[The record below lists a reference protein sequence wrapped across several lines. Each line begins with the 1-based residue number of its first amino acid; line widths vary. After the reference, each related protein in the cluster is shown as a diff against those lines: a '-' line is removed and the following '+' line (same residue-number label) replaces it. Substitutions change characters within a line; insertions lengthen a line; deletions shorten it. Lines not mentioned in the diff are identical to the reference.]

1 MGLTPIPQNY
11 TRNVDWIIGAYLDA
25 GVSFPNGFQKDA
37 IQNAVGA
44 RKTNNWKNWKCD
56 ISYKENSNGK
66 FVIVSDSG
74 TVGLTGKNTTAK
86 EINAMMAREETLP
99 PEERLSRFTSMFNS
113 GGNTTGGGLYGAG
126 KSVYSV
132 ASEDYTYYFD
142 SLREDGIYVANVNKK
157 GQVESVAYEGNEAK
171 KFIFENTGLSEKT
184 TVGTRIIIVSP
195 KEELVNAIN
204 DGTIINDIQE
214 SWWIIINRL
223 KDDAAITVNGNR
235 VTVPTD
241 IKQSTRTYELQSPE
255 KYLLGYKVK
264 HFGLYV
270 FDEGNNRWQGISYYR
285 KGMKI
290 GEIDLKDIPKKVDG
304 KYWGYIEVDEQW
316 EEELSDIEDKVH
328 FGVSKGKK
336 GKLQY
341 QNLKNYTQNKV
352 TTCLTEWGYI
362 ENKESEDKKL
372 KDELNQIKEDIQDLF
387 KKLNFEDLGK
397 GPKRADFDVRWQNI
411 SYPEENSER
420 VTVGDTIKFS
430 VRMSSLYTVS
440 KRFEYNLSVVN
451 PQTGSV
457 VSVIKRDKISI
468 ESGGVEKIDF
478 EHQITKYNSVSFAE
492 NRILLYVKV
501 IGSRKEKRKE
511 LPYFLDIDRPTN
523 SREEVK
529 LALHECIFPTES
541 SRRVNFDEKLRNVTY
556 LIDNKRNEILN
567 YRLNISIHNAS
578 DITNPKITDVTQLTG
593 TLAPFEEIVTD
604 PVKEI
609 VFDEDTYSKYLTD
622 GVLELRARLIAN
634 EDDSQYE
641 KGDKITFYNYKIF
654 LNSDEKHG
662 SADSFDINLVKSP
675 EDYRRSWNTPG
686 TGRTITLNI
695 GHAAYTNLESYADI
709 QHDYLREQMLK
720 QFVLLYLSE
729 GRYDMFGD
737 VGKDFVELEPQ
748 EAAEQVL
755 QKIESVYYQSL
766 KS

>member
-11 TRNVDWIIGAYLDA
+11 KRNVDWIIGAYEDA
-25 GVSFPNGFQKDA
+25 GVSFSNGFQKDA

-44 RKTNNWKNWKCD
+44 RRTNNWKNWKCD
-56 ISYKENSNGK
+56 ISYIENNKGK
-66 FVIVSDSG
+66 FIVVSDSG
-74 TVGLTGKNTTAK
+74 TMGLTGKNTPSE
-86 EINAMMAREETLP
+86 EINEMMAREETLP
-99 PEERLSRFTSMFNS
+99 AEERLSRFTSMFNS

-132 ASEDYTYYFD
+132 ASEEYTYYFD
-142 SLREDGIYVANVNKK
+142 SLREDGIYVANINKK

-171 KFIFENTGLSEKT
+171 KFIFENTGLGEKT
-184 TVGTRIIIVSP
+184 TVGTRVIIVSP
-195 KEELVNAIN
+195 KKELVNAIN

-214 SWWIIINRL
+214 SWWIIIGRL

-235 VTVPTD
+235 VNVPND
-241 IKQSTRTYELQSPE
+241 IKQSTYTYEIHFPE
-255 KYLLGYKVK
+255 KYLPGYKVK

-270 FDEGNNRWQGISYYR
+270 FDEGGNRWQGISYYR

-304 KYWGYIEVDEQW
+304 KFWGYIEVDELW
-316 EEELSDIEDKVH
+316 EEELSAIEDKVH

-336 GKLQY
+336 RLLQY
-341 QNLKNYTQNKV
+341 QNLKNYTQSKV
-352 TTCLTEWGYI
+352 IACLTEWGYI
-362 ENKESEDKKL
+362 RDKESEDKKL

-387 KKLNFEDLGK
+387 RKLDFEDLGK

-411 SYPEENSER
+411 SYPEEKSER
-420 VTVGDTIKFS
+420 VTSGDIIKFS
-430 VRMSSLYTVS
+430 VRISSSYTVS

-457 VSVIKRDKISI
+457 VSVIKKDKTSI
-468 ESGGVEKIDF
+468 ESGEVKKLDF
-478 EHQITKYNSVSFAE
+478 EHQITKNNSIQFAE
-492 NRILLYVKV
+492 NRILLSVKV
-501 IGSRKEKRKE
+501 IGSGKEKRKE
-511 LPYFLDIDRPTN
+511 LPYFFDIDRPIN

-529 LALHECIFPTES
+529 LTLHECIFPKET

-556 LIDNKRNEILN
+556 LIENKRNETLN
-567 YRLNISIHNAS
+567 YRLNISIHNVS
-578 DITNPKITDVTQLTG
+578 DVTNPKIVDVAQLTG
-593 TLAPFEEIVTD
+593 TLAPFEDVVTD
-604 PVKEI
+604 PIKEI
-609 VFDEDTYSKYLTD
+609 VFDEATYSKYFTE

-641 KGDKITFYNYKIF
+641 KGDKITLYHYKIF

-686 TGRTITLNI
+686 NGRTITLNI
-695 GHAAYTNLESYADI
+695 GHAAYTSLGDYTDI

-720 QFVLLYLSE
+720 QFVLLYLAE
-729 GRYDMFGD
+729 GKYDMFGD
-737 VGKDFVELEPQ
+737 GGKDFAELEPQ